1 MSYRLGAGMRRFE
14 LKYIIGRENE
24 RISQAWEEV
33 APQLT
38 STMAEPAE
46 KLSSSSVADGLVT
59 GGMLASSPAATNTAN
74 SGPADKLKWALCTAP
89 HPSILSVPGSFG
101 QTLHRRTTFPDID
114 CHLQPFNQSS
124 GLQAV
129 DFHREKLP

>member
-1 MSYRLGAGMRRFE
+1 MRRFE

-59 GGMLASSPAATNTAN
+59 GGMLASSPAATNMAN
-74 SGPADKLKWALCTAP
+74 SGPADKLKWALRTAPHP

-101 QTLHRRTTFPDID
+101 ETLHRRTTFPDID

-129 DFHREKLP
+129 DFQKLP